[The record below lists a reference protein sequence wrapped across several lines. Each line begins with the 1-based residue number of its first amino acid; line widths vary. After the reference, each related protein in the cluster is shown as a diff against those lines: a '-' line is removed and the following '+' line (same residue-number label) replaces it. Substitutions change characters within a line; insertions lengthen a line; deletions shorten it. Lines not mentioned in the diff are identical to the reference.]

1 MKKTSIK
8 KGIALGLAMMLAVP
22 VQPVFA
28 EIPDDAVQMEEQPEE
43 EPAAA
48 EESGNEDQNSA
59 ENEDDSEMNQDEQDA
74 EKAES
79 EDDSEEQESGETKEE
94 ETTDGEEK
102 EEEKTEETKK
112 TEKKTKDDGQVT
124 TEKSESSRKDS
135 ARDSEKEDLEEN
147 LEEDLLEDEDLATAS
162 DADILYDEII
172 YNTGDYEV
180 HVVDQDVFEDDEVG
194 DACFEADGS
203 YTIAIPEANP
213 FFPYEV
219 QFTHDGKKE
228 EAWFMDPD
236 DSVEVDG
243 HTFYVSAYFD
253 ETEITQMNLEVGGDI
268 VAVYPKEKKFTN
280 DGDGVAPLSL
290 LPLTEIN
297 LSVNLEGYSPLEL
310 TRVKVDSVFTGTEK
324 LQDTDKLMWKS
335 ENTDDYIVEEPSEY
349 LDLAYNTSSWSGRDN
364 YEVIVGKAD
373 QLASSNK
380 RYYLTVTMTSSDGW
394 ISSRAYKT
402 PRAGGAS
409 ENVKVLQ
416 TEYEDYT
423 HARRGRRLSI
433 SLPESPRNNLYD
445 FSFDVD
451 FDCTGFDKTQVDY
464 IRILDKDGTVIAEG
478 GMDNGIVSAIHNEA
492 VGDILSNRNLTVQA
506 FDAAAEMIGE
516 LPLIFDVWWDT
527 DDVYGVLHELS
538 HNASVQYRTS
548 TSYEEYSGTELETEV
563 YTVTL
568 KDGYAV
574 NDTYSLV
581 MDFNKADPDDTARV
595 LGAYV
600 GRYASVAEAKAAG
613 AEDLKDTLF
622 QYKVGYRADF
632 SKGIYFTVFTGEDE
646 KAPEQTWWLKYIT
659 KGGTYI
665 PNSNAD
671 VSFNGLKNKEGN
683 EIVCSVIDE
692 LEDSYADYTYLTIM
706 VDDTADITDLAPIF
720 SLGNGKT
727 ALYAENGNAPE
738 VSGKSFHDFSN
749 GPVQYTASAENK
761 KNARN
766 YWLQIIKPETERLYL
781 NSLADPDAE
790 TTEENGVIYST
801 REMMLDGRHDDVHDL
816 LLINMGSTALS
827 QITAELDSDIV
838 ELDDYWTFTGDTD
851 LQGFGGLADISGHAQ
866 NMAKLRIVQS
876 DSDYAGDITGTL
888 VIKANGKELMVLT
901 LTGVAGDPSI
911 TTKEIP
917 DAVKYVH
924 YGTMIQNS
932 NKYDFNEVSYSL
944 LSGKLP
950 AGMQIMP
957 NGELYGVP
965 TETGSFTFTVLMRN
979 SVNSFGSSRAT
990 FTLNVAD
997 NSDANVEAATDAGYT
1012 LKERVP
1018 DIHYSNTQDYTM
1030 TSIGVFGEWE
1040 NLYLDGKKLTE
1051 GVDFD
1056 ARSGS
1061 TRLTIRSQTLRADG
1075 VNGAHTLSAEFRES
1089 GTGTLKRAA
1098 QNYHLSGGHAA
1109 NNGSGSSGSSSR
1121 NSDSDSSST
1130 SGIYRDPKKG
1140 YMSAEKGIIT
1150 GSGAGYS
1157 HWEKTENGW
1166 KLVYADGTT
1175 ATGSMAA
1182 QQNAVSVAQILWEK
1196 INGAWYAF
1204 NPDGMLAVGWVYDN
1218 QLANWYFVTENS
1230 GMISGWNTVSPDG
1243 QTYYLDPASGK
1254 MVYGWKKI
1262 GDKWYY
1268 LNDVVGD
1275 PTWIYNTENN
1285 TWVYQLG
1292 GRKPW
1297 GAMYRNEKT
1306 PDGYLVDETGAWD
1319 GKNVQ

>member
-28 EIPDDAVQMEEQPEE
+28 EIPDDAVQMEEQSEE

-48 EESGNEDQNSA
+48 EESGNENQNSA
-59 ENEDDSEMNQDEQDA
+59 ENEDDSELNQDEQDA
-74 EKAES
+74 EKAKS
-79 EDDSEEQESGETKEE
+79 EDNSEEQESGETKEE

-112 TEKKTKDDGQVT
+112 TEKETKDDGQVT

-147 LEEDLLEDEDLATAS
+147 LEDDLLEDEDLATAS

-180 HVVDQDVFEDDEVG
+180 HVVDQDVFEDDEIG

-253 ETEITQMNLEVGGDI
+253 DTEITQMNLEVGGDI
-268 VAVYPKEKKFTN
+268 VTVYPKEKKFTN

-297 LSVNLEGYSPLEL
+297 LGVNLEGYSPLEL
-310 TRVKVDSVFTGTEK
+310 TRVKVDSVFTGSAK
-324 LQDTDKLMWKS
+324 LQDTDQIMWKS
-335 ENTDDYIVEEPSEY
+335 SYSDDYVVEDQSEY
-349 LDLAYNTSSWSGRDN
+349 LDLAHNTQYGSAS
-364 YEVIVGKAD
+364 YEMIVGKAD
-373 QLASSNK
+373 QLESANK
-380 RYYLTVTMTSSDGW
+380 RYHVSVKMTSSDGW
-394 ISSRAYKT
+394 ISSRVSRTLKNGQNPET
-402 PRAGGAS
+402 V
-409 ENVKVLQ
+409 NVLE
-416 TEYEDYT
+416 TEYSDSGYS
-423 HARRGRRLSI
+423 RRGRRLSI
-433 SLPESPRNNLYD
+433 RMEENPRDNQYN
-445 FSFDVD
+445 FSYELD
-451 FDCTGFDKTQVDY
+451 FDCTGFDKNEID
-464 IRILDKDGTVIAEG
+464 RILVLDKQGNPLADGSI
-478 GMDNGIVSAIHNEA
+478 NQGIVSVVCDDSEKKL
-492 VGDILSNRNLTVQA
+492 LSERNLTLQA
-506 FDAAAEMIGE
+506 LDGSGETIGE
-516 LPLIFDVWWDT
+516 LPLTFNAIWYSKS
-527 DDVYGVLHELS
+527 DDVYGELYDVS
-538 HNASVQYRTS
+538 QGISVDYS
-548 TSYEEYSGTELETEV
+548 TEYDYEEYAGTDLETEV
-563 YTVTL
+563 NVVTL
-568 KDGYAV
+568 RNGYAV
-574 NDTYSLV
+574 DDTYSLV
-581 MDFNKADPDDTARV
+581 MTFDKADPSSKNQV

-600 GRYASVAEAKAAG
+600 GRYASDAEAKAAG
-613 AEDLKDTLF
+613 ATDLKDTLF
-622 QYKVGYRADF
+622 QKGAGYRADF
-632 SKGIYFTVFTGEDE
+632 SRGIYFTVFTGDDVND
-646 KAPEQTWWLKYIT
+646 PEQIWWFEYIT

-665 PNSNAD
+665 PSSSTD
-671 VSFNGLKNKEGN
+671 LYFNGLRNRNGD
-683 EIVCSVIDE
+683 IVPCSLIGAQ
-692 LEDSYADYTYLTIM
+692 EDSYADYTYLTIM
-706 VDDTADITDLAPIF
+706 VDDSVNLTELAPTF
-720 SLGNGKT
+720 SLSNGKT

-781 NSLADPDAE
+781 NSLADPEAE

-801 REMMLDGRHDDVHDL
+801 REIMLDSRHNDVHDL
-816 LLINMGSTALS
+816 LLINMGSSALS
-827 QITAELDSDIV
+827 GITAELDSDMV
-838 ELDDYWTFTGDTD
+838 ELDNYWTFTGGTD
-851 LQGFGGLADISGHAQ
+851 LQGFSGLRDSKGYAW
-866 NMAKLRIVQS
+866 NTAKLRLVLA
-876 DSDYAGDITGTL
+876 DDTYTGEICGSL

-997 NSDANVEAATDAGYT
+997 NSDVNVEAATDAGYT

-1109 NNGSGSSGSSSR
+1109 NSGSGSSGSSSR

-1204 NPDGMLAVGWVYDN
+1204 NPDAMLAVGWVYDN

-1262 GDKWYY
+1262 GDNWYY

-1319 GKNVQ
+1319 EKKAQ